1 MTGPPHIRFYA
12 GAPLVTAEGYRL
24 GSLCV
29 IDPKPRTFD
38 AESCNLL
45 CNFAEM
51 VVREIEKEKLR
62 VCCRSKIFTQHLRVL
77 LLLQWRGACEVS
89 GLMLRC
95 LTAVRHS
102 SCPVLCPGVVC
113 FCPVLLAMLSC
124 EYCIPSRAVLPK
136 VNAAL
141 LLRLVQVTESVEL
154 QSQTN
159 SLMRAMDAFNEAVM
173 LVDMKEGR
181 WTVMFT
187 NDAWLRF
194 MGARARP

>member
-62 VCCRSKIFTQHLRVL
+62 VCCQSKIYTLHLRVR
-77 LLLQWRGACEVS
+77 LLLQWRGATEVS

-95 LTAVRHS
+95 LTAIRHS
-102 SCPVLCPGVVC
+102 SCSVLDPGVVC
-113 FCPVLLAMLSC
+113 FCPALLATLS
-124 EYCIPSRAVLPK
+124 
-136 VNAAL
+136 
-141 LLRLVQVTESVEL
+141 
-154 QSQTN
+154 
-159 SLMRAMDAFNEAVM
+159 
-173 LVDMKEGR
+173 
-181 WTVMFT
+181 
-187 NDAWLRF
+187 
-194 MGARARP
+194 